1 MTRLDA
7 FGVVVFD
14 LDDTLYCEA
23 DYVRSGFRYV
33 GELVERLYGVT
44 FAEALM
50 AAWEEGSADP
60 IGQVLQAQGLSPALK
75 EHLVAAYRYHR
86 PTLSLNPGARE
97 LLESCRRRG
106 CPLYLVSDG
115 RGLTQRLKLDAL
127 GLLPLFDE
135 VFISE
140 EVGAGKPDPRA
151 FQAIA
156 ARGGQGPW
164 VYVADNPGKDFVA
177 PNSLGWTTIG
187 VRHTATRI
195 HALAQ
200 SKAEPTFWVDELL
213 ELLDP

>member
-1 MTRLDA
+1 MSRLDA

-14 LDDTLYCEA
+14 LDDTLYREA

-33 GELVERLYGVT
+33 GEMVERLYGT
-44 FAEALM
+44 AFMEPLL
-50 AAWEEGSADP
+50 AAWEGGSPDP
-60 IGQVLQAQGLSPALK
+60 IGQVLLARGLSPELK
-75 EHLVAAYRYHR
+75 DHLVAAYRYHR

-97 LLESCRRRG
+97 LLEACRRRG

-127 GLLPLFDE
+127 GLLPMFEE

-151 FQAIA
+151 FETIV
-156 ARGGQGPW
+156 ARGGAGPW

-187 VRHTATRI
+187 VRHADSRV
-195 HALAQ
+195 HPLSRSA
-200 SKAEPTFWVDELL
+200 SEPTYWVDTLADLL
-213 ELLDP
+213 NS